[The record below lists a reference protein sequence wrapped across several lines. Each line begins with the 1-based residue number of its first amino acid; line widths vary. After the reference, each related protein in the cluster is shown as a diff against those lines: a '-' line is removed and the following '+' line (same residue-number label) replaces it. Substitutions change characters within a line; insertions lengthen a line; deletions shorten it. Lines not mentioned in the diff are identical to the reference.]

1 MNVEN
6 ITNWRDPT
14 EKEKFYINELEN
26 TERIDKK
33 PLKRNKTKLFFQ
45 GLAAV
50 VFFYLL
56 FGKIS
61 IFIFLIIGYIVYQNY
76 DQIKNYFKRILN
88 KQNYKTEYFNCLIN
102 DDYKVLDVTIE
113 KDGINDLE
121 GNLLEINYQDD
132 DKIYTSTSIKKYILN
147 PPLDGQNDSYHR
159 TILVKMNINMP
170 NNKFTINKKIDK
182 EFYTLEYY
190 KYFILKAPFD
200 KI

>member
-45 GLAAV
+45 GLVAV
-50 VFFYLL
+50 VFFYLF
-56 FGKIS
+56 FGKGS

-113 KDGINDLE
+113 KDGVNDLE
-121 GNLLEINYQDD
+121 GNILEINYKNEDG
-132 DKIYTSTSIKKYILN
+132 IYTSKRIKTYMIH
-147 PPLDGQNDSYHR
+147 PPLDGQNNSYHR
-159 TILVKMNINMP
+159 AILIRMNVNMP
-170 NNKFTINKKIDK
+170 DNKFEISKQIDDSHQI
-182 EFYTLEYY
+182 FEYH
-190 KYFILKAPFD
+190 KYFVLKAPFD